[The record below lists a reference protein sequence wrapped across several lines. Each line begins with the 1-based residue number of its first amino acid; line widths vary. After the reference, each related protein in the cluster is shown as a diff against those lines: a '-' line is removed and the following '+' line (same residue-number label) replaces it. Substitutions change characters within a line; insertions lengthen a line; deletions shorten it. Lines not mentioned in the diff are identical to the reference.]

1 MGNQLT
7 FEMEVGLHPFGLSA
21 AEDAVNSGL
30 AAHRIATTRLPKA
43 LCAQVSVLRTLH
55 TRTTVSVGVCH

>member
-30 AAHRIATTRLPKA
+30 AAHRIATTRLPKVVPA
-43 LCAQVSVLRTLH
+43 LRKHRAWLGS
-55 TRTTVSVGVCH
+55 SP